1 MPLVEYDVT
10 RGRARNE
17 SGKVGGPLK
26 KLNTTDVAPITRD
39 TSYFASVT
47 RRNDSCSLS
56 CANTAKSVTD
66 SSRSCACFMKTFLA
80 ENFFGVCKRGRRR
93 GEGETRERERD
104 DRAGGIKAGLILI
117 FKFCGETTVRYRGTE
132 KVQAREGNED
142 ETEKDRGKERMASH
156 NRFSNS

>member
-1 MPLVEYDVT
+1 MPLVECDVT

-17 SGKVGGPLK
+17 SGKIGRPLK
-26 KLNTTDVAPITRD
+26 KYQLNTTDVAPITRD

-56 CANTAKSVTD
+56 CANTAKSITD

-80 ENFFGVCKRGRRR
+80 ENYFGVRKEEGGGEKRRGRD
-93 GEGETRERERD
+93 EKESEREKCSR
-104 DRAGGIKAGLILI
+104 RRYQSWPNLNIQILRREDGPI
-117 FKFCGETTVRYRGTE
+117 QGNTE

-142 ETEKDRGKERMASH
+142 AIEKDREREKERK
-156 NRFSNS
+156 